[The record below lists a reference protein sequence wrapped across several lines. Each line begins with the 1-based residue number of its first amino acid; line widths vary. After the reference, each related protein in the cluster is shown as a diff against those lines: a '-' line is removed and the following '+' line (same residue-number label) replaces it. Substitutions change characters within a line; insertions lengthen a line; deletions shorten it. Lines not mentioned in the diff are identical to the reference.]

1 VRIGGHI
8 VADGLRRNGAD
19 LVFCVPGESFL
30 DILDGLV
37 DHRDAIRL
45 VTMRHEASAAN
56 AAEAYGKLTGRP
68 GVVMVTRGPGA
79 SQAVVGVHTA
89 RQDSTPMI
97 LIVGQVN
104 SPQRGREAF
113 QEIDYG
119 ELFGGRSVAKW
130 VAEARSPDELPGLV
144 AEAYARAMSGRPGPV
159 VLSLPEDVL
168 RATSAAPDAAPARRD
183 APVPGD
189 LGQLRA
195 LLAEADRPLVLLGG
209 SGWTAEACRQMQAF
223 CEASS
228 LAVASGFRC
237 QDLFPNSSPS
247 YVGHVGLATDPLLQ
261 ARVREADVIVA
272 VGERLGGAT
281 THGYTLLDPARMA
294 ARLVHVMP
302 DPAELGRV
310 YAPDL
315 AIASGMPEFAA
326 ALARVAPLDGSR
338 WTAWREAARAA
349 FEADLEPPPPSG
361 RGVDLANAL
370 AHLRSVLGD
379 DAIVC
384 SGAGNYTFFCHRY
397 LTFERYRSQLSP
409 TSGAM
414 GYGFPAAIAAKLVH
428 PQRPVVCVAG
438 DGCFQM
444 ALPELATAVAERL
457 PITILLADNAM
468 LGSIRMHQ
476 ERRYPGRISGTLLAN
491 PDFAALAQSYGA
503 IAETVED
510 DEAFPGALE
519 RAMAADRPAL
529 VWMKIDPDA
538 VSARQRLSEMAED
551 PV

>member
-1 VRIGGHI
+1 MRIGGHI
-8 VADGLRRNGAD
+8 VADALRRNGTD
-19 LVFCVPGESFL
+19 VVFCVPGESFL

-119 ELFGGRSVAKW
+119 ELFGGSSVAKW
-130 VAEARSPDELPGLV
+130 VAEASSPDELPGLV
-144 AEAYARAMSGRPGPV
+144 AEAYARAVSGRPGPV

-168 RATSAAPDAAPARRD
+168 RATSDAPDAPAAGRVAPA
-183 APVPGD
+183 PGD
-189 LGQLRA
+189 LAPLRD
-195 LLAEADRPLVLLGG
+195 LLAAASRPLVLVGG
-209 SGWTAEACRQMQAF
+209 SGWTGEACDQLRAF
-223 CEASS
+223 CEASG
-228 LAVASGFRC
+228 LAVAAGFRC
-237 QDLFPNSSPS
+237 QDLIDNGSPS
-247 YVGHVGLATDPLLQ
+247 YVGHVGLATDPRLQ
-261 ARVREADVIVA
+261 ARVREADVVIA

-281 THGYTLLDPARMA
+281 THGYTLLDPQRMT
-294 ARLVHVMP
+294 ARLVHVQP
-302 DPAELGRV
+302 DAAELGRV
-310 YAPDL
+310 YRPDL
-315 AIASGMPEFAA
+315 GIASGMPEFAA
-326 ALARVAPLDGSR
+326 ALSMLASVDGSR
-338 WTAWREAARAA
+338 WSAWRDAARADYL
-349 FEADLEPPPPSG
+349 ADLEPPPASG
-361 RGVDLANAL
+361 RGVDLAAAL
-370 AHLRSVLGD
+370 HHLRGVLPE

-397 LTFERYRSQLSP
+397 LTFGRFRSQLAP

-428 PQRPVVCVAG
+428 PDRPVVCVAG

-457 PITILLADNAM
+457 PMAILIADNGM

-476 ERRYPGRISGTLLAN
+476 ERRYPGRVSGTELAN
-491 PDFAALAQSYGA
+491 PDFAAVARAYGA
-503 IAETVED
+503 GAETVESD
-510 DEAFPGALE
+510 DAFPAALA
-519 RAMAADRPAL
+519 RAMTADRPTV

-551 PV
+551 PI

>member
-1 VRIGGHI
+1 MRIGGHI
-8 VADGLRRNGAD
+8 VADALRLNGAD
-19 LVFCVPGESFL
+19 VVFCVPGESFL

-119 ELFGGRSVAKW
+119 ELFGGRSIAKW
-130 VAEARSPDELPGLV
+130 VAEASAPDELPGLV
-144 AEAYARAMSGRPGPV
+144 EEAYARAVSGRPGPV

-168 RATSAAPDAAPARRD
+168 RAQSAAPDAPPGRRSVPA
-183 APVPGD
+183 PGD
-189 LGQLRA
+189 LAPLRA
-195 LLAEADRPLVLLGG
+195 MLEAAERPLVLLGG
-209 SGWTAEACRQMQAF
+209 SDWTAAACGQLRAW
-223 CEASS
+223 CEASG
-228 LAVASGFRC
+228 LAVAAGFRC
-237 QDLFPNSSPS
+237 QDLVPNGSPC
-247 YVGHVGLATDPLLQ
+247 YVGHVGLATDPRLQ
-261 ARVREADVIVA
+261 ARVREADLIVA

-281 THGYTLLDPARMA
+281 THGYTLLDPARMT
-294 ARLVHVMP
+294 ARLVHVQG

-310 YAPDL
+310 YTPDL
-315 AIASGMPEFAA
+315 AIASGMPEFTA
-326 ALARVAPLDGSR
+326 ALAVLPPVDGRR
-338 WTAWREAARAA
+338 WSAWRDAARA
-349 FEADLEPPPPSG
+349 EYLADLEPPAPSG

-370 AHLRSVLGD
+370 AHVRAALPP

-397 LTFERYRSQLSP
+397 LTFERFRSQLAP

-428 PQRPVVCVAG
+428 PERPVVCVAG

-457 PITILLADNAM
+457 PMVILLADNGM

-491 PDFAALAQSYGA
+491 PDFAALAESYGA
-503 IAETVED
+503 QAETVED
-510 DEAFPGALE
+510 DAGFAAALE
-519 RAMAADRPAL
+519 RALRADRPAV
-529 VWMKIDPDA
+529 VWMKTDPDA

-551 PV
+551 PI